1 MFTAMTPEAFTVV
14 DADID
19 SLRHALDAGRI
30 TSVELVARYLNRIA
44 AYDRSGIRLNSVPVL
59 DPRAFAAARASDL
72 RRAQGQTLGPL
83 DGIPFT
89 AKDSYR
95 VEGLP
100 VASGSPPSATSSRA
114 TTPSPSSGCAKPAPC
129 SWAHQHASHG
139 RRRHAA
145 RGIRPRRIAL
155 QRGLPGIRLRL
166 RLVQRIGHRH
176 RGELL
181 RLRTR
186 RRDLVVGS
194 RARLAQRP
202 GGVHALARDDLGT
215 RQLALVP
222 TMDVVVPHTRS
233 VADLQLVLDAVVVDD
248 AETEGDL
255 WRTQPFID
263 LPRPSEVRPESFA
276 ALEPLPLAG
285 LRLAVPRI
293 YVNGDPDNASPIVTR
308 DSVMA
313 LWNDLRADLEA
324 AGAEVVETAFPVVE
338 RYEKLHAGDEDFLD
352 RGFVTR
358 TFLDDE
364 VGDLAVWAMDT
375 FLRTNADP
383 RLPRLADAEAALI
396 FPHPP
401 GALPDRYGIWHYDIS
416 YDIGEYVDRAQQW
429 NPDWRDV
436 PSLEEGLRGLEHT
449 RRVDFEEWMQA
460 EGIDAVVFPTQSD
473 VGPAD
478 ADVNPASAD
487 IAWRNGVWV
496 SNGNLVPRH
505 LGIPTVTVPM
515 GTMADTRMP
524 VGLTLAG
531 PAYSDTRLV
540 QLAQAIAALGERRM
554 TPPRTPAL
562 PDEALFA
569 DPRPAAEGDLSVTVD
584 DVVRDGERVSVTATV
599 AGGTA
604 VDVALFVDG
613 ARVPAQLENGRVTAQ
628 IALEPSGGPVS
639 AWVAPTAR
647 WSWSSCAMP
656 VAPSPA
662 PSPRHPPLP
671 CDTRIT
677 RGKHRDRDRS
687 DPRLRLLQ
695 PGRPAH
701 SDALRRRGAAPV
713 RRHVR
718 RRDRRAG
725 ARQSAGSELPR
736 LRAGFG
742 RAARRAQA
750 QQSGLQRGRD
760 RDAGCR
766 GGSRRRAEPPRAHP
780 AHRRGAAR
788 RDVDVVGVEPRPH
801 PRARDREHR
810 RPHAHGIGLPLP
822 RRRRGD
828 GRPVGSGEPFA
839 RRLHPS
845 RERAG
850 AAVGP
855 PPRGRVIDTL
865 LPLEPDAEVRAIV
878 QRAADAARAALA
890 PVQAALPVQAGHF
903 DVTDDNVLRAPD
915 AMVPDAVIDFGD
927 VCASWRVGEIA
938 VTVSSVLHHDGASP
952 ETAFPAIRAF
962 DRVRDLSDDELT
974 ALWPL
979 VILRGAVLVLSGRA
993 QVRLDDEN
1001 EYASVALDRE
1011 FRILEQAASVPIPVI
1026 TAATRAALGRSRA
1039 EEPAWTGAP
1048 VLSPGRHVE
1057 LDASTESPLNDEGA
1071 WLDAFTLDDAALAA
1085 LDAGADVVTVPA
1097 WRARLTGTT
1106 DPLPSTPE
1114 TVPTDV
1120 LVWLAETATLDAG
1133 AGGTLAIDGVPEGT
1147 ASGILPA
1154 RTRVS
1159 IRRTLDDVVPPLR
1172 TTRALADAWREVWG
1186 DPGAALGIPSA
1197 TPETDDVLERR
1208 HEVLAEVQ
1216 EHYYATPRASSADGE
1231 STSST
1236 STVACTSTW

>member
-1 MFTAMTPEAFTVV
+1 MTSEALTVV

-72 RRAQGQTLGPL
+72 RRAQGRTRGPL

-100 VASGSPPSATSSRA
+100 VASGSPAFRDLIAGDDAFAVERLREAGAVFLGLTNMPPMAAGGMQRGVYGRAESPYNGDYLASAFGSGSSNGSGTATAASFCAFGLGEETWSSGRA
-114 TTPSPSSGCAKPAPC
+114 PASHNALVAYTPS
-129 SWAHQHASHG
+129 
-139 RRRHAA
+139 
-145 RGIRPRRIAL
+145 RGMISV
-155 QRGLPGIRLRL
+155 RGNWP
-166 RLVQRIGHRH
+166 
-176 RGELL
+176 
-181 RLRTR
+181 
-186 RRDLVVGS
+186 
-194 RARLAQRP
+194 
-202 GGVHALARDDLGT
+202 
-215 RQLALVP
+215 LVP

-263 LPRPSEVRPESFA
+263 LPLPSEVRPESFA

-449 RRVDFEEWMQA
+449 RRVDFEEWMRA
-460 EGIDAVVFPTQSD
+460 GGIDAVVFPTQAD

-540 QLAQAIAALGERRM
+540 QLAQAIAALGERRT

-569 DPRPAAEGDLSVTVD
+569 DPRPAAEGDLSVAVD
-584 DVVRDGERVSVTATV
+584 DVVRDGERVSVTAIV

-613 ARVPAQLENGRVTAQ
+613 VRVPARVDGDRV
-628 IALEPSGGPVS
+628 SGVAEVS
-639 AWVAPTAR
+639 PDLYGEAVSEWVAPYG
-647 WSWSSCAMP
+647 
-656 VAPSPA
+656 
-662 PSPRHPPLP
+662 PLVV
-671 CDTRIT
+671 I
-677 RGKHRDRDRS
+677 
-687 DPRLRLLQ
+687 
-695 PGRPAH
+695 A
-701 SDALRRRGAAPV
+701 V
-713 RRHVR
+713 
-718 RRDRRAG
+718 
-725 ARQSAGSELPR
+725 
-736 LRAGFG
+736 
-742 RAARRAQA
+742 
-750 QQSGLQRGRD
+750 
-760 RDAGCR
+760 RDAG
-766 GGSRRRAEPPRAHP
+766 
-780 AHRRGAAR
+780 
-788 RDVDVVGVEPRPH
+788 
-801 PRARDREHR
+801 
-810 RPHAHGIGLPLP
+810 
-822 RRRRGD
+822 
-828 GRPVGSGEPFA
+828 
-839 RRLHPS
+839 
-845 RERAG
+845 
-850 AAVGP
+850 
-855 PPRGRVIDTL
+855 
-865 LPLEPDAEVRAIV
+865 
-878 QRAADAARAALA
+878 
-890 PVQAALPVQAGHF
+890 
-903 DVTDDNVLRAPD
+903 
-915 AMVPDAVIDFGD
+915 
-927 VCASWRVGEIA
+927 
-938 VTVSSVLHHDGASP
+938 
-952 ETAFPAIRAF
+952 
-962 DRVRDLSDDELT
+962 
-974 ALWPL
+974 
-979 VILRGAVLVLSGRA
+979 GAVAGT
-993 QVRLDDEN
+993 
-1001 EYASVALDRE
+1001 VA
-1011 FRILEQAASVPIPVI
+1011 
-1026 TAATRAALGRSRA
+1026 
-1039 EEPAWTGAP
+1039 
-1048 VLSPGRHVE
+1048 
-1057 LDASTESPLNDEGA
+1057 
-1071 WLDAFTLDDAALAA
+1071 
-1085 LDAGADVVTVPA
+1085 
-1097 WRARLTGTT
+1097 
-1106 DPLPSTPE
+1106 
-1114 TVPTDV
+1114 
-1120 LVWLAETATLDAG
+1120 
-1133 AGGTLAIDGVPEGT
+1133 T
-1147 ASGILPA
+1147 AS
-1154 RTRVS
+1154 
-1159 IRRTLDDVVPPLR
+1159 D
-1172 TTRALADAWREVWG
+1172 
-1186 DPGAALGIPSA
+1186 
-1197 TPETDDVLERR
+1197 
-1208 HEVLAEVQ
+1208 
-1216 EHYYATPRASSADGE
+1216 SSL
-1231 STSST
+1231 
-1236 STVACTSTW
+1236 

>member
-1 MFTAMTPEAFTVV
+1 MTSEALTVV

-19 SLRHALDAGRI
+19 ILRHTLDAGRI
-30 TSVELVARYLNRIA
+30 TSVELIARYLNRIA

-72 RRAQGQTLGPL
+72 RRAQGRTRGPL

-100 VASGSPPSATSSRA
+100 VASGSPAFRDLIAGDDAFAVERLREAGAVFLGLTNMPPMAAGGMQRGVYGRAESPYNGDYLASAFGSGSSNGSGTATAASFCAFGLGEETWSSGRA
-114 TTPSPSSGCAKPAPC
+114 PASHNALVAYTPS
-129 SWAHQHASHG
+129 
-139 RRRHAA
+139 
-145 RGIRPRRIAL
+145 RGMISV
-155 QRGLPGIRLRL
+155 RGNWP
-166 RLVQRIGHRH
+166 
-176 RGELL
+176 
-181 RLRTR
+181 
-186 RRDLVVGS
+186 
-194 RARLAQRP
+194 
-202 GGVHALARDDLGT
+202 
-215 RQLALVP
+215 LVP

-263 LPRPSEVRPESFA
+263 LPLPSEVRPESFA

-449 RRVDFEEWMQA
+449 RRVDFEEWMRA
-460 EGIDAVVFPTQSD
+460 EGIDAVVFPTQAD

-540 QLAQAIAALGERRM
+540 QLAQAIAALGERRT

-569 DPRPAAEGDLSVTVD
+569 DPRPAAEGDLSVAVD

-613 ARVPAQLENGRVTAQ
+613 VRVPARVDGDRVSGVAEVSPDLYGEAVSEW
-628 IALEPSGGPVS
+628 IAPYGPLVVI
-639 AWVAPTAR
+639 AV
-647 WSWSSCAMP
+647 
-656 VAPSPA
+656 
-662 PSPRHPPLP
+662 
-671 CDTRIT
+671 
-677 RGKHRDRDRS
+677 
-687 DPRLRLLQ
+687 
-695 PGRPAH
+695 
-701 SDALRRRGAAPV
+701 
-713 RRHVR
+713 
-718 RRDRRAG
+718 
-725 ARQSAGSELPR
+725 
-736 LRAGFG
+736 
-742 RAARRAQA
+742 
-750 QQSGLQRGRD
+750 
-760 RDAGCR
+760 RDAG
-766 GGSRRRAEPPRAHP
+766 
-780 AHRRGAAR
+780 GA
-788 RDVDVVGVEPRPH
+788 V
-801 PRARDREHR
+801 
-810 RPHAHGIGLPLP
+810 
-822 RRRRGD
+822 
-828 GRPVGSGEPFA
+828 
-839 RRLHPS
+839 
-845 RERAG
+845 AG
-850 AAVGP
+850 A
-855 PPRGRVIDTL
+855 
-865 LPLEPDAEVRAIV
+865 
-878 QRAADAARAALA
+878 
-890 PVQAALPVQAGHF
+890 
-903 DVTDDNVLRAPD
+903 
-915 AMVPDAVIDFGD
+915 
-927 VCASWRVGEIA
+927 
-938 VTVSSVLHHDGASP
+938 
-952 ETAFPAIRAF
+952 
-962 DRVRDLSDDELT
+962 
-974 ALWPL
+974 
-979 VILRGAVLVLSGRA
+979 
-993 QVRLDDEN
+993 
-1001 EYASVALDRE
+1001 VA
-1011 FRILEQAASVPIPVI
+1011 
-1026 TAATRAALGRSRA
+1026 
-1039 EEPAWTGAP
+1039 
-1048 VLSPGRHVE
+1048 
-1057 LDASTESPLNDEGA
+1057 
-1071 WLDAFTLDDAALAA
+1071 
-1085 LDAGADVVTVPA
+1085 
-1097 WRARLTGTT
+1097 
-1106 DPLPSTPE
+1106 
-1114 TVPTDV
+1114 
-1120 LVWLAETATLDAG
+1120 
-1133 AGGTLAIDGVPEGT
+1133 T
-1147 ASGILPA
+1147 AS
-1154 RTRVS
+1154 
-1159 IRRTLDDVVPPLR
+1159 D
-1172 TTRALADAWREVWG
+1172 
-1186 DPGAALGIPSA
+1186 
-1197 TPETDDVLERR
+1197 
-1208 HEVLAEVQ
+1208 
-1216 EHYYATPRASSADGE
+1216 SSL
-1231 STSST
+1231 
-1236 STVACTSTW
+1236 

>member
-1 MFTAMTPEAFTVV
+1 MTSEALTVV

-100 VASGSPPSATSSRA
+100 VASGSPAF
-114 TTPSPSSGCAKPAPC
+114 
-129 SWAHQHASHG
+129 
-139 RRRHAA
+139 
-145 RGIRPRRIAL
+145 
-155 QRGLPGIRLRL
+155 
-166 RLVQRIGHRH
+166 
-176 RGELL
+176 
-181 RLRTR
+181 
-186 RRDLVVGS
+186 RDLVAGDDAFAVERLREAGAVFLGLTNMPPMAAGGMQRGVYGRAESPYNGDYLASAFGS
-194 RARLAQRP
+194 GSSNGSGTATAASFCAFGLGEETWSSGRAPAS
-202 GGVHALARDDLGT
+202 HNALVAYTPSRGMISV
-215 RQLALVP
+215 RGNWPLVP

-540 QLAQAIAALGERRM
+540 QLAQAIAALGERRT

-613 ARVPAQLENGRVTAQ
+613 VRVPLRVDGDRVSGVAQVSPDLYGEA
-628 IALEPSGGPVS
+628 VS
-639 AWVAPTAR
+639 AWVAPYG
-647 WSWSSCAMP
+647 P
-656 VAPSPA
+656 LVVVA
-662 PSPRHPPLP
+662 
-671 CDTRIT
+671 
-677 RGKHRDRDRS
+677 
-687 DPRLRLLQ
+687 
-695 PGRPAH
+695 
-701 SDALRRRGAAPV
+701 V
-713 RRHVR
+713 
-718 RRDRRAG
+718 
-725 ARQSAGSELPR
+725 
-736 LRAGFG
+736 
-742 RAARRAQA
+742 
-750 QQSGLQRGRD
+750 
-760 RDAGCR
+760 RDAG
-766 GGSRRRAEPPRAHP
+766 
-780 AHRRGAAR
+780 GA
-788 RDVDVVGVEPRPH
+788 V
-801 PRARDREHR
+801 
-810 RPHAHGIGLPLP
+810 
-822 RRRRGD
+822 
-828 GRPVGSGEPFA
+828 
-839 RRLHPS
+839 
-845 RERAG
+845 AG
-850 AAVGP
+850 A
-855 PPRGRVIDTL
+855 
-865 LPLEPDAEVRAIV
+865 
-878 QRAADAARAALA
+878 
-890 PVQAALPVQAGHF
+890 
-903 DVTDDNVLRAPD
+903 
-915 AMVPDAVIDFGD
+915 
-927 VCASWRVGEIA
+927 
-938 VTVSSVLHHDGASP
+938 
-952 ETAFPAIRAF
+952 
-962 DRVRDLSDDELT
+962 
-974 ALWPL
+974 
-979 VILRGAVLVLSGRA
+979 
-993 QVRLDDEN
+993 
-1001 EYASVALDRE
+1001 VA
-1011 FRILEQAASVPIPVI
+1011 
-1026 TAATRAALGRSRA
+1026 
-1039 EEPAWTGAP
+1039 
-1048 VLSPGRHVE
+1048 
-1057 LDASTESPLNDEGA
+1057 
-1071 WLDAFTLDDAALAA
+1071 
-1085 LDAGADVVTVPA
+1085 
-1097 WRARLTGTT
+1097 
-1106 DPLPSTPE
+1106 
-1114 TVPTDV
+1114 
-1120 LVWLAETATLDAG
+1120 
-1133 AGGTLAIDGVPEGT
+1133 T
-1147 ASGILPA
+1147 AS
-1154 RTRVS
+1154 
-1159 IRRTLDDVVPPLR
+1159 D
-1172 TTRALADAWREVWG
+1172 
-1186 DPGAALGIPSA
+1186 
-1197 TPETDDVLERR
+1197 
-1208 HEVLAEVQ
+1208 
-1216 EHYYATPRASSADGE
+1216 SSL
-1231 STSST
+1231 
-1236 STVACTSTW
+1236 